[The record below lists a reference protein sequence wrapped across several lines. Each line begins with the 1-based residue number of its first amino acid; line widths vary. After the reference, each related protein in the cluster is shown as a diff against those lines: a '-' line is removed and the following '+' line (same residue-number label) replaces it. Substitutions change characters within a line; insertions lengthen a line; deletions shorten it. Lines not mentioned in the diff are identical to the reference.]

1 MKNSNKISE
10 KNNKKH
16 NNSKYKIN
24 NWKLISNVLIFK
36 IYSIVTIVTI
46 YTIMVIVMEI
56 VRQIYNRWNL
66 VLNLMNRVG
75 NKSRLIMVLVIN
87 ISKIHF
93 WMKNIIKIL
102 ILRLEINRRVE
113 NRSSSFN
120 YVYLRGY
127 LILQIFLLN
136 NPNRNR
142 NKSRKNNNIKY
153 EIKRTHNYKNHLNP
167 NLPPY
172 QHQSQW
178 QTQINL
184 PKTTQIQT

>member
-1 MKNSNKISE
+1 
-10 KNNKKH
+10 
-16 NNSKYKIN
+16 
-24 NWKLISNVLIFK
+24 
-36 IYSIVTIVTI
+36 
-46 YTIMVIVMEI
+46 MVIVMEI
-56 VRQIYNRWNL
+56 VRQIYNQWNL

-93 WMKNIIKIL
+93 WMKNIIRIL
-102 ILRLEINRRVE
+102 ILRLEINRKVE

-136 NPNRNR
+136 NQNKNR
-142 NKSRKNNNIKY
+142 NKNRKNNNIKY
-153 EIKRTHNYKNHLNP
+153 EIKRTYNYKNHLNP

-172 QHQSQW
+172 QHQSQ
-178 QTQINL
+178 
-184 PKTTQIQT
+184 

>member
-56 VRQIYNRWNL
+56 VRQIYNQWNL

-93 WMKNIIKIL
+93 WMKNIIRIL
-102 ILRLEINRRVE
+102 ILRLEINRKVE

-127 LILQIFLLN
+127 LILQIFLLKN
-136 NPNRNR
+136 Q
-142 NKSRKNNNIKY
+142 NKD
-153 EIKRTHNYKNHLNP
+153 
-167 NLPPY
+167 
-172 QHQSQW
+172 
-178 QTQINL
+178 
-184 PKTTQIQT
+184 